1 MAMESGTETTL
12 DIRLPS
18 SVKEA
23 VVQAAAQLGY
33 SVDEFA
39 ASALAYT
46 AHEVIEHRGV
56 TALTARDW
64 EQFLALLDEPAR
76 PNPALKAAAERYQLG
91 LDRPG

>member
-12 DIRLPS
+12 DLRLPS

-23 VVQAAAQLGY
+23 VVQAAAQLGQ

-46 AHEVIEHRGV
+46 ARKVIEHRGV
-56 TALTARDW
+56 TVLSARDW
-64 EQFLALLDEPAR
+64 ERFLALLDDPAEPNR
-76 PNPALKAAAERYQLG
+76 ALKVAAERYRQVG
-91 LDRPG
+91 RF